1 MSSIG
6 RRSGTSQIALVLEA
20 ISIINRYC
28 RRIAAM
34 LHPFWLAS
42 KQTLL
47 GVVFLFGVML
57 LCAAL
62 LSPVAMCALVNFG
75 Y

>member
-1 MSSIG
+1 
-6 RRSGTSQIALVLEA
+6 
-20 ISIINRYC
+20 
-28 RRIAAM
+28 M
-34 LHPFWLAS
+34 LYPLWCIS
-42 KQTLL
+42 KQALL

-62 LSPVAMCALVNFG
+62 ISPVVMCALVNFG

>member
-1 MSSIG
+1 MS
-6 RRSGTSQIALVLEA
+6 QNPLVSKPIYQPNVKA
-20 ISIINRYC
+20 ISKPKRNS
-28 RRIAAM
+28 AM
-34 LHPFWLAS
+34 LYPLWLLS

-47 GVVFLFGVML
+47 AVIFLFSVML

-62 LSPVAMCALVNFG
+62 LSPIAICALVSFG